1 MRGYGCRDYK
11 QATTPR
17 ATSTCEAAP
26 VAHGQIKGQVFRRL
40 FGLPDVIITKSDF
53 YLSYLQIYF
62 ASFYLSGVSVAC
74 RQLGLTA
81 SEVKANLSALDVW
94 KLTKLKR

>member
-53 YLSYLQIYF
+53 YLS
-62 ASFYLSGVSVAC
+62 GVSVAC